1 MTIPVTFGRP
11 ESLPSSCQRLS
22 WKGETLRRRRSSV
35 IPRPT
40 HDFSRVGAEAL
51 APFYGSLSFLVSR
64 RALLGLLP
72 GTGQGL
78 RSKGDTLRRCRSS
91 ARFVALSFA
100 LLATVAP
107 GASAQPAASIAP
119 AATTPAGGA
128 DDARA
133 FATTRALAAA
143 LREELAIPGFAVAVG
158 RGDALV
164 GSAAFGLANVELGVA
179 ASPGQRFRIGSLSKL
194 VTTSV
199 AARLV
204 DQGRLDLDR
213 PAGALLARFDELPAA
228 WRPITARHLLGH
240 TSGIRHYADED
251 DVERRDL
258 VHYETVRASLA
269 AFADAPLLSPPGTAS
284 HYSTFGF
291 TLLSALLEAAGGADF
306 QTLVASEVAA
316 PLGLETL
323 ALDRHDAIL
332 AGRVAFYDR
341 PGGAPAGFAANRPAE
356 WLDPSYKWAGG
367 GMVASVE
374 DLVRFGAAHL
384 SPGYLSATTLAALM
398 TPQSLPSGEPLDVGL
413 GWRIGRDAAGRRIAH
428 HSGSQQGCRAFLL
441 LYPDERLVLALVS
454 NLGRIPASPLDRA
467 QGLAAPF
474 LPPPASN

>member
-1 MTIPVTFGRP
+1 MTGQR
-11 ESLPSSCQRLS
+11 LPS
-22 WKGETLRRRRSSV
+22 KGNTLRS
-35 IPRPT
+35 
-40 HDFSRVGAEAL
+40 
-51 APFYGSLSFLVSR
+51 
-64 RALLGLLP
+64 
-72 GTGQGL
+72 
-78 RSKGDTLRRCRSS
+78 CRSS
-91 ARFVALSFA
+91 ARFVALA
-100 LLATVAP
+100 LVLLATVAQ
-107 GASAQPAASIAP
+107 GASAQPTASIAP
-119 AATTPAGGA
+119 AATNPAVGA

-133 FATTRALAAA
+133 FAATRALAAA

-158 RGDALV
+158 RGDVLV
-164 GSAAFGLANVELGVA
+164 GSAAFGLANIELGVA

-194 VTTSV
+194 VTTAV

-213 PAGALLARFDELPAA
+213 PAGTLLARFDELPAA
-228 WRPITARHLLGH
+228 WRPITARQLLGH

-251 DVERRDL
+251 DAELRDL
-258 VHYETVRASLA
+258 VHYDSVRSSLA
-269 AFADAPLLSPPGTAS
+269 AFADAPLLSAPGTAS
-284 HYSTFGF
+284 RYSTFAF
-291 TLLSALLEAAGGADF
+291 TLLSAMLEAAGGLEF
-306 QTLVASEVAA
+306 EKLVASEVAA

-323 ALDRHDAIL
+323 AFDRHDALL

-341 PGGAPAGFAANRPAE
+341 PAEAPAEFGGNRPAA

-384 SPGYLSATTLAALM
+384 SPGYLSAATLTKLY
-398 TPQSLPSGEPLDVGL
+398 TPQSLPSGEALEVGL
-413 GWRIGRDAAGRRIAH
+413 GWRVGRDAAGRRIAH

-454 NLGRIPASPLDRA
+454 NLGRIPTSPLDRA
-467 QGLAAPF
+467 QALAAPF